1 MNEQLSEYERRYEA
15 VDALDEPSRS
25 RLLAEIMSDMEF
37 EFKIPVQQSEVFDR
51 ANPAVMALYRKVS
64 YARDL

>member
-25 RLLAEIMSDMEF
+25 RLLAEIMSDMES
-37 EFKIPVQQSEVFDR
+37 EFKIPVQRSEVFDR